1 MGKRL
6 VRILSILILS
16 NRSLGKFLSAKQ
28 SLNLKGNL
36 DFFFFLLTLNSS
48 LHLIKQNLY
57 L

>member
-36 DFFFFLLTLNSS
+36 DFFFLLTLNSS